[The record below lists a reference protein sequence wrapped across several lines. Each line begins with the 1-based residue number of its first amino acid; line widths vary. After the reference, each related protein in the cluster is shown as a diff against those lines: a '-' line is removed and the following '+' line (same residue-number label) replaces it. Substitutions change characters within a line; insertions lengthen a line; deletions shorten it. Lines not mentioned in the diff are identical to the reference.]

1 MYANGIL
8 QDKVESDN
16 FEIIRSKNKIIKK
29 FNTETSTYNIVFKN
43 IPTQFIDSIVYMKK
57 IMMTIVQN
65 LLDYTSNKDKIKI
78 TIDHP
83 VLTEPIE
90 LPFVFSEDLTA
101 NMITSEIGKVIQSNK
116 ILTLDN
122 NITFHALILRYLRGG
137 GGKVKRLE
145 NFLFKKQTIVRIV
158 PRKDNNLC
166 ALRAIV
172 VGKAICDNDHNYSKI
187 KDSRNQIQMHCIDHA
202 LILANELNLAL
213 DQEIGLHEIKRIEQ
227 HLKIYQII
235 VFNNE
240 QMNEMM
246 YVGKPQDKKIFL
258 YYNDHH
264 YDTIKSLSAFFGK
277 KNFCFICMK
286 AYETLVNHPCNN
298 VCKKCRVLTCS

>member
-1 MYANGIL
+1 M
-8 QDKVESDN
+8 
-16 FEIIRSKNKIIKK
+16 
-29 FNTETSTYNIVFKN
+29 
-43 IPTQFIDSIVYMKK
+43 
-57 IMMTIVQN
+57 
-65 LLDYTSNKDKIKI
+65 
-78 TIDHP
+78 
-83 VLTEPIE
+83 
-90 LPFVFSEDLTA
+90 
-101 NMITSEIGKVIQSNK
+101 
-116 ILTLDN
+116 
-122 NITFHALILRYLRGG
+122 
-137 GGKVKRLE
+137 
-145 NFLFKKQTIVRIV
+145 

-298 VCKKCRVLTCS
+298 VCKKCRVLTCSLVEIK